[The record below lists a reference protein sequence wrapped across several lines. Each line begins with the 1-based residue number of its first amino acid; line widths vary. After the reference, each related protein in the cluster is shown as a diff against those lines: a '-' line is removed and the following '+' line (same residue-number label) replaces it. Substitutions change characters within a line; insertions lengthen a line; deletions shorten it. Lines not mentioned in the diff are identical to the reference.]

1 MAFLWVLCLWEA
13 AWHPW
18 QAKVA
23 HVDIPASA
31 REGQE
36 SLSRCFFSGVLRE
49 KVVLGLHLE
58 VLLWKEFPIWTFRLS
73 ELTLVSMKII
83 AQHFEKLAQ
92 FFKNTIFWET
102 YPLVINNL
110 EQMDN
115 RPFLFIILF
124 YLETEVHGDQSSLTT
139 ILILELE
146 WINWSKTEP
155 IPHVC
160 LELC

>member
-1 MAFLWVLCLWEA
+1 
-13 AWHPW
+13 
-18 QAKVA
+18 
-23 HVDIPASA
+23 
-31 REGQE
+31 
-36 SLSRCFFSGVLRE
+36 
-49 KVVLGLHLE
+49 
-58 VLLWKEFPIWTFRLS
+58 
-73 ELTLVSMKII
+73 MKII

-115 RPFLFIILF
+115 RPLLFIILF

-146 WINWSKTEP
+146 
-155 IPHVC
+155 
-160 LELC
+160 